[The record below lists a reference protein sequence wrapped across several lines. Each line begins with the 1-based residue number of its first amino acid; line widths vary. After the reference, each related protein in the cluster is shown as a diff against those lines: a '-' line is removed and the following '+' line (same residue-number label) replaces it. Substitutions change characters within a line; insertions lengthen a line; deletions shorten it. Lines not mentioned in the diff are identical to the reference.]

1 MRMNPIESA
10 AVKAVGYE
18 PDQRLMRIQFR
29 SGSTYDYADITLIQF
44 VNLMNASSVGKWI
57 RDNLSGRN
65 PQSVRQETTQNG
77 SPEQR
82 AGAPAETGPLNV
94 IDPDADPCCV
104 RALHSALSIPTVPGS
119 GSLTCG
125 TCGQEFLPELRDG
138 LRFWRCVPIVA
149 VVRK

>member
-10 AVKAVGYE
+10 AVKAVGYDPAE
-18 PDQRLMRIQFR
+18 KLLRVQFKA
-29 SGSTYDYADITLIQF
+29 GNTYDYSDIEPSQF
-44 VNLMNASSVGKWI
+44 AALMNASSFGKWI
-57 RDNLSGRN
+57 ASNLSGRT
-65 PQSVRQETTQNG
+65 PQSMRQETTQNG
-77 SPEQR
+77 LPEQR
-82 AGAPAETGPLNV
+82 ASAPAETGPLNV

-138 LRFWRCVPIVA
+138 LRFWRCVPIV
-149 VVRK
+149 VVIRK